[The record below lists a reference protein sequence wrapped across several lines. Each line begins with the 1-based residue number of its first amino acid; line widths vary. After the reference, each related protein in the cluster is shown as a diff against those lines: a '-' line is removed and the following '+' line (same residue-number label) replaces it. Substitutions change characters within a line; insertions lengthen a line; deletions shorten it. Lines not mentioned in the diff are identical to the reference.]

1 MMDMV
6 QRSRGFGF
14 VTFENGSG
22 GAQKAIESQPINMF
36 GKMVEVKLATPKGGN
51 AGPFVPQP
59 HHRKPVMSTS
69 SNGEFAGLASS
80 YGRAGWRAGYGSKA
94 FGKAGWN
101 VVGWVSSR
109 ELFLLSF
116 LFSLMYIHLH
126 SFASLTRMMAG
137 MHPIGLGFHFQCLI
151 LRNSSQVVIRDLQN
165 VQGNDVTISKDSFH
179 ITHVYISTT
188 IPTVVII

>member
-6 QRSRGFGF
+6 QNRSRGFGF

-116 LFSLMYIHLH
+116 LFLLMYIHLH

-137 MHPIGLGFHFQCLI
+137 MHPIGLLDTQKQQP
-151 LRNSSQVVIRDLQN
+151 SSDQRPAKRARQ
-165 VQGNDVTISKDSFH
+165 
-179 ITHVYISTT
+179 
-188 IPTVVII
+188 